1 MPGVIKRV
9 HERGTE
15 QKLFGVRELH
25 EFLMEIHCHALPML
39 LHILQ
44 HVL

>member
-25 EFLMEIHCHALPML
+25 EFLMEIHALPML